1 MSISPDSTWAD
12 IAAVG
17 NAKKVFPYIHVSDE
31 TDSEFKI
38 ASTIIYE
45 DECLEALMPTKK
57 DLSIVNQKLT
67 DGSVLFSFPAAV
79 FQHRVEAYRAIQSH
93 VVLFTAFDPLAIM
106 GLLLTV
112 TCCWSTTKAITSGVS
127 VKDKT
132 FKGFRT
138 NFSDKNTLVHV
149 KLSILYIP
157 DQKNYLKDLISS
169 LSYYGQVLQIKEY
182 SCGGYFE
189 GQISVILNT
198 VVGYT
203 DEDDE
208 YHSSVPL
215 SNNLYLSEK
224 DCFAAATF
232 KGAPSVCHWCH
243 VAGHIRSECPELAK
257 TKCFACHSNG
267 HTAKQPVAAEVSQN
281 IDSGSTDCP
290 DANILSDSDT
300 DISDVFISP
309 EIVSQGSEASKFA
322 TSVARVPGEV
332 DHVMDTNT
340 LPSSKVELVGRSGG
354 TDKGVV
360 PKRSVLGKHS
370 ASKQSAKGTL
380 TRLVVRTPPNLKG
393 HNLFTKTK
401 VVKK

>member
-1 MSISPDSTWAD
+1 M
-12 IAAVG
+12 
-17 NAKKVFPYIHVSDE
+17 
-31 TDSEFKI
+31 
-38 ASTIIYE
+38 
-45 DECLEALMPTKK
+45 LTKK
-57 DLSIVNQKLT
+57 ALSIVNQKLT

-79 FQHRVEAYRAIQSH
+79 FQHRVEAYCAIQSQCGPIH
-93 VVLFTAFDPLAIM
+93 GVRPISYYGAPSDSNM
-106 GLLLTV
+106 LLEVKFLNDD
-112 TCCWSTTKAITSGVS
+112 STTKAITSGVS

-149 KLSILYIP
+149 KLSVLYIP
-157 DQKNYLKDLISS
+157 DQKNYLEDLISS

-189 GQISVILNT
+189 GQMSVILNT

-215 SNNLYLSEK
+215 SNNLYLSEW
-224 DCFAAATF
+224 DCFATATF

-257 TKCFACHSNG
+257 TKCFA
-267 HTAKQPVAAEVSQN
+267 QPVAAEVSQN
-281 IDSGSTDCP
+281 IDSGSTDCL

-300 DISDVFISP
+300 DISDVFVSP
-309 EIVSQGSEASKFA
+309 EIASRGSGASKFA
-322 TSVARVPGEV
+322 TPVARVTGEV
-332 DHVMDTNT
+332 DHVMDTT
-340 LPSSKVELVGRSGG
+340 ALPSSKVELVGRSGG
-354 TDKGVV
+354 TDKGVT
-360 PKRSVLGKHS
+360 PKRSVSGKHS
-370 ASKQSAKGTL
+370 ASKQSAKGTF
-380 TRLVVRTPPNLKG
+380 TKLVVRTPPNLKG